1 MNLYQNKVK
10 KNRQTVVFCLKDTT
24 NRQLVP
30 KNEYKKVTFTFDKEC
45 TFDKEWLLFYIPDYN
60 SSLNFTTL
68 AA

>member
-1 MNLYQNKVK
+1 MNLYQNKAK
-10 KNRQTVVFCLKDTT
+10 KNRQTVVFCLKDATD
-24 NRQLVP
+24 RQLVP
-30 KNEYKKVTFTFDKEC
+30 KSEYKKVTF